1 MPNDKPWYQKGSNI
15 ADALENFKAAS
26 DGKTVLDTK
35 TKELIKFVVASI
47 SRCNHCATS
56 HLKKALAAG
65 ASKDEITEALL
76 IGSLQIA
83 ATQMNWDKEVFERYL
98 G

>member
-1 MPNDKPWYQKGSNI
+1 MADKPWYLKDSKI
-15 ADALENFKAAS
+15 AATLEDLKVAS
-26 DGKTVLDTK
+26 DGKSVLDTK
-35 TKELIKFVVASI
+35 TKELLKFVVASL
-47 SRCNHCATS
+47 SRCSHCTQS

-76 IGSLQIA
+76 IASVQSA
-83 ATQMNWDKEVFERYL
+83 ATQMNWNKEMFEKYL